1 MATNRSSVR
10 RAGRNRIS
18 RLLVTTS
25 TLLGIS
31 TLAGLTTGAV
41 DAPPPA
47 GATTSASTLYVG
59 NPTNHTITSYG
70 IPTTGGNVKPGVT
83 VSLAGNPSPAQL
95 AFDASGDLW
104 TANTDAGTISEYM
117 PTQLA
122 AGGTQSAAVTI
133 TCTEPVGLVF
143 TGAGDLWVANWFGST
158 LSEYTPTQ
166 LKASSH
172 PTAAVKISSNGKTP
186 REPHRPCEPGGGRLW
201 RPLGGQQQQQHDR
214 RVQGHTVDVE
224 RRSQSGGHDYVQWDS
239 PRVPAWAGLRYRWGP
254 LGGQQYS
261 QHDRRVQGHTV
272 DVER

>member
-104 TANTDAGTISEYM
+104 TANTDAGTISSICRRNSPPEGHSRLRSPSHAQSLSDWCSPAQETFGL
-117 PTQLA
+117 PT
-122 AGGTQSAAVTI
+122 
-133 TCTEPVGLVF
+133 GLVRPS
-143 TGAGDLWVANWFGST
+143 VST
-158 LSEYTPTQ
+158 
-166 LKASSH
+166 
-172 PTAAVKISSNGKTP
+172 
-186 REPHRPCEPGGGRLW
+186 R
-201 RPLGGQQQQQHDR
+201 QH
-214 RVQGHTVDVE
+214 
-224 RRSQSGGHDYVQWDS
+224 S
-239 PRVPAWAGLRYRWGP
+239 
-254 LGGQQYS
+254 
-261 QHDRRVQGHTV
+261 
-272 DVER
+272 